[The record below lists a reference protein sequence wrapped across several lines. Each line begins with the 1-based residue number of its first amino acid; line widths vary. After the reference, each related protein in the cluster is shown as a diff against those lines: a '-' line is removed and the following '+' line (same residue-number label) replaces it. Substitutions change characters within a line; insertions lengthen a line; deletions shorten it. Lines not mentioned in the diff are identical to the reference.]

1 MTNHTDE
8 DAVLEAIDPLSGNAE
23 TDLNHARV
31 SGPDSPAWRALL
43 ARRMTFL
50 LPKNRERDARQTD
63 WKNSGSISLR
73 AWLEGGPD
81 GALTHHVER
90 GAKGYFPVVFGGAAK
105 PKGYTSRTADG
116 MKTVECIGLDVDSGD
131 SYSAVLDRVEALG
144 VACIAYTSYSDGT
157 RTSRLKRDDVLRH
170 LKIDR
175 DPTED
180 EMRAFLAAKG
190 GLRPEIVASVR
201 IEAQAEHTEKGVQI
215 VLSHAPLEKWRLL
228 FPLVE
233 PLTVTTLAPASHR
246 KAREV
251 YARKVRG
258 LAQMLGVM
266 ADEACFDVS
275 RVFYLPS
282 HPPGGDYALD
292 VIRGRGLTVAE
303 IPEVEKGGSKS
314 AFEIAGGAEAGP
326 EIAGMSAK
334 AWAKK
339 YGQRLLIAELIRGE
353 APEKEREDK
362 GGLLVVECPFDEW
375 HGNADDPDDSA
386 CHVRDADV
394 GEGFVW
400 QCKHN
405 SCAGHDR
412 LDMLQKALAD
422 GWFDASCLVSDD
434 YLVPLS
440 DEELEAEN
448 ASAADG
454 RRKGRKPKAATGD
467 DYADAEPES
476 YETDEVRFEPA
487 RDWLPKAYRISGG
500 TIWGPG
506 KDDDEIP
513 LCQAFDVIGRASNVA
528 GDAGAGRIICF
539 TNENG
544 SEVET
549 TLSMADL
556 IREGGGGVLEKLAD
570 AGMTLFISRKSREPI
585 LNLFRQ
591 IHPQRHVPTVPRAG
605 WVRDRGGLIVGF
617 MCPTGEYIE
626 AEAGHPFRL
635 ATTATVR
642 DRASGGTLKGWR
654 EAVDAAFENDPKSGA
669 PNFFWVLGAAGG
681 FAGPLMLLA
690 GVTGCG
696 LNFSGEAARGKTTA
710 LLLGSTVWATPY
722 PTKGVFF
729 PANSTANAV
738 EVIAATASESFGAFD
753 DLAAMQRP
761 QDLSAVLYGV
771 SGGSGKSRMAGISAA
786 AGLGEAAEFRT
797 FMLLSSEHTLKDT
810 ITGAGVEYRAGLS
823 RRYPD
828 VNVTA
833 GARVSGEVLGRIE
846 GVQRNYGHAGP
857 AFVRWLI
864 AEGWHTKGHELRKRI
879 GEAADALAGDDAIPA
894 QREAAKVFA
903 LVQVAG
909 ELAVDAGIL
918 SSKAKIE
925 VAVLTAWQTFGA
937 SDEGRATEGE
947 ASLLNGFRSWL
958 AGAQGVYLT
967 DASDP
972 DARLYRE
979 RLGWVTETQIVLIND
994 KINMKAMGLSG
1005 TRDGLVKAL
1014 QDAGALV
1021 MSGGNRRHT
1030 NLPSECGGGRVTNLR
1045 IDRDKLGMPPP
1056 SSGGNPVVGE

>member
-1 MTNHTDE
+1 MTASPHTD
-8 DAVLEAIDPLSGNAE
+8 VLVEIKTDPLLGELDS
-23 TDLNHARV
+23 DLNQAHV
-31 SGPDSPAWRALL
+31 SGLDSPAWQALL

-50 LPKNRERDARQTD
+50 LPKNRERDARQID

-131 SYSAVLDRVEALG
+131 SYSAVLDRVEVLG

-303 IPEVEKGGSKS
+303 IPEVEKGGSKNG
-314 AFEIAGGAEAGP
+314 FEIAGGVEAGP

-375 HGNADDPDDSA
+375 HGNAGDPDDSA

-412 LDMLQKALAD
+412 LDMIQKALAD

-440 DEELEAEN
+440 DEELAEGEA
-448 ASAADG
+448 
-454 RRKGRKPKAATGD
+454 KA
-467 DYADAEPES
+467 AEPE
-476 YETDEVRFEPA
+476 TDVSRFEPVK
-487 RDWLPKAYRISGG
+487 DWLPSGYKVRGQMVYRLG
-500 TIWGPG
+500 TE
-506 KDDDEIP
+506 DEGDTP
-513 LCQAFDVIGRASNVA
+513 LCQTFDLVGSAANLA
-528 GDAGAGRIICF
+528 GNGDAGLIIHF
-539 TNENG
+539 QNRFAVPV
-544 SEVET
+544 EV
-549 TLSMADL
+549 TLSLRDL
-556 IREGGGGVLEKLAD
+556 TASTGGGVIEDLAD
-570 AGMTLFISRKSREPI
+570 WGMRIVARSKRDRDSLLDLFCRMTPR
-585 LNLFRQ
+585 
-591 IHPQRHVPTVPRAG
+591 RHSPTVPRPG
-605 WVRDRGGLIVGF
+605 WVRDGGGNVLGF
-617 MCPTGEYIE
+617 MPPSGEYIE
-626 AEAGHPFRL
+626 AEPANPFRL
-635 ATTATVR
+635 ASVATMKDTR
-642 DRASGGTLKGWR
+642 PAGTLDGWQK
-654 EAVDAAFENDPKSGA
+654 AANAALSQDR
-669 PNFFWVLGAAGG
+669 NFYWGWGVCSAFV
-681 FAGPLMLLA
+681 GPLLSLTDLPA
-690 GVTGCG
+690 CG
-696 LNFSGEAARGKTTA
+696 FNLSGDSSMGKTLA
-710 LLLGSTVWATPY
+710 LLLASAAWGATGSKRGT
-722 PTKGVFF
+722 FF
-729 PANSTANAV
+729 KLNSTLNAM
-738 EVIAATASESFGAFD
+738 E
-753 DLAAMQRP
+753 DLASVGSETFLGLDEISMMQN
-761 QDLSAVLYGV
+761 QKALTEMLFALAEGT
-771 SGGSGKSRMAGISAA
+771 GKSRKAGRGR
-786 AGLGEAAEFRT
+786 GLAE
-797 FMLLSSEHTLKDT
+797 D
-810 ITGAGVEYRAGLS
+810 AEYRPFIGLTNERTLRTVIENAGGDYKTGLS
-823 RRYPD
+823 VRFPD
-828 VNVTA
+828 ISVGD
-833 GARVSGEVLGRIE
+833 GARVSAAEIRVLE
-846 GVQRNYGHAGP
+846 DVTRNYGHAGP

-864 AEGWHTKGHELRKRI
+864 AEGWHRRGAELRKEVD
-879 GEAADALAGDDAIPA
+879 EAAAELAGDGAAAA
-894 QREAAKVFA
+894 QKRVARIFA
-903 LVQVAG
+903 LVQIAG
-909 ELAVDAGIL
+909 EKACQAGLLTDAAKVRGAVSA
-918 SSKAKIE
+918 
-925 VAVLTAWQTFGA
+925 AWESFKA
-937 SDEGRATEGE
+937 SDEGKATEGE
-947 ASLLNGFRSWL
+947 VSLLDGFRAWL
-958 AGAQGVYLT
+958 VRAFDSSVM
-967 DASDP
+967 DVSD
-972 DARLYRE
+972 DTAHSYRD
-979 RLGWVTETQIVLIND
+979 RKGWYDEDKIVLIADTLND
-994 KINMKAMGLSG
+994 MKAMGLNG
-1005 TRDGLVKAL
+1005 TRAAL
-1014 QDAGALV
+1014 LRALDDIGALEL
-1021 MSGGNRRHT
+1021 SGKNRTHKK
-1030 NLPSECGGGRVTNLR
+1030 LPKGIGEGDVPNVR
-1045 IDRDKLGMPPP
+1045 ILRDKLGLPHIPK
-1056 SSGGNPVVGE
+1056 GVKVTL